1 MSKPTGPTGAG
12 LPALNETGQSN
23 PKTAGR
29 NRRGDA
35 HKEGDVTI
43 DLTAITTTSDNSYE
57 LDATEGYD
65 LVVTV
70 NEGSA
75 LSNCCSG
82 VEDIED
88 VCLECH
94 LAVFA

>member
-1 MSKPTGPTGAG
+1 M
-12 LPALNETGQSN
+12 
-23 PKTAGR
+23 
-29 NRRGDA
+29 
-35 HKEGDVTI
+35 TI

-75 LSNCCSG
+75 LGNCCGG

-94 LAVFA
+94 LAVFV